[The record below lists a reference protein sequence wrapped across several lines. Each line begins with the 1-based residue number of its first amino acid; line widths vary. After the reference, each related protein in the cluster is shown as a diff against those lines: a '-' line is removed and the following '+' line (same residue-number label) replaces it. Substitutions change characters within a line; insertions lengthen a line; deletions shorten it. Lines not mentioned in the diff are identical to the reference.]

1 MTQDEGISKN
11 LQILEYYKEQLNAV
25 DMQAQLMQAA
35 LTDYDKAKMT
45 IEQLRKSDEKP
56 EILMPL
62 GGGTFINGFI
72 KDPQKILVDIGSG
85 LVTEKSIDDAIEK
98 IEERIKNLQK
108 NQERLIT
115 TAQKLQAESAELSK
129 KTQKLFEETQ
139 K

>member
-1 MTQDEGISKN
+1 MTQEEEISKN

-25 DMQAQLMQAA
+25 DMQAQLLQAA
-35 LTDYDKAKMT
+35 LTDYYKAKMT

-62 GGGTFINGFI
+62 GGGTFINGFV
-72 KDPQKILVDIGSG
+72 KDSQKILVDIGSG

-108 NQERLIT
+108 NQEKLIT

-129 KTQKLFEETQ
+129 RTQKLFEETQ

>member
-1 MTQDEGISKN
+1 MTQEEEISKN

-25 DMQAQLMQAA
+25 DIQAQLMQAA
-35 LTDYDKAKMT
+35 LTDYYKAKMT
-45 IEQLRKSDEKP
+45 IEQLRKSDEKS

-62 GGGTFINGFI
+62 GGGTFINGFV

-85 LVTEKSIDDAIEK
+85 LVTEKSIDDAIKK

-115 TAQKLQAESAELSK
+115 TAQKLQAESNELSK